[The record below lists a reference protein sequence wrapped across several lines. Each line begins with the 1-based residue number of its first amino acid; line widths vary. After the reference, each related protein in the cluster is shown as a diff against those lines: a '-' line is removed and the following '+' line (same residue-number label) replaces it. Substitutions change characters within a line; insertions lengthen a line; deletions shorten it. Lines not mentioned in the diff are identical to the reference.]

1 MNNLANVLYQSG
13 RYAEAEAMFQQALPI
28 HLEVYGAE
36 HPEVA
41 ALLNN
46 LGGSALMAGRIEEAE
61 TLLRRAL
68 AMEEKL
74 LSPTHT
80 DVVPTLNRLGMI
92 DAYNGR
98 IAQAHAEVQRAE
110 NIARLPNQGVIL
122 DQVLLNDADLAL
134 RDGDVAHAT
143 AALAESR
150 RLLEATFPL
159 TEHPTETWRYA
170 LWDSVDAIVLAQQGD
185 LAQARR
191 KISDASPVIER
202 RFGSMGFY
210 SLVARRR
217 AQLIEEQGS
226 STSAKT

>member
-1 MNNLANVLYQSG
+1 M
-13 RYAEAEAMFQQALPI
+13 
-28 HLEVYGAE
+28 
-36 HPEVA
+36 
-41 ALLNN
+41 
-46 LGGSALMAGRIEEAE
+46 
-61 TLLRRAL
+61 
-68 AMEEKL
+68 
-74 LSPTHT
+74 
-80 DVVPTLNRLGMI
+80 PTLNRLGMI

-150 RLLEATFPL
+150 RLLEANFPL